1 MTALTWRVLTRRDE
15 LEALEPAWRALL
27 SASGRNEV
35 FVSPPWMLTW
45 YDLFGTLGGR
55 ELRCLAVEEDGAL
68 VGLAPLLRR
77 RHWYAPG
84 LPFRRLESLASGENE
99 ADAICSDHLTI
110 LARADRE
117 GPVAQALIEALA
129 SRQPGTWDELVIPL
143 MDGSSTMAG
152 ILTDAAR
159 QAGWLAE
166 TSPMTEAPYISLP
179 DTWDE
184 YLARLS
190 GSARYFLRKS
200 LRDFEA
206 WAEGA
211 ASYHVATTPAE
222 LEEGWRIL
230 IELHQ
235 GRWQGTGRGVF
246 RSQLFLEFH
255 RRIMRRFLE
264 SGNLELIWLCVR
276 ARPLAV
282 TYNLLWGEKT
292 AFYQCGRAMDLP
304 PRIRPG
310 IVLHARAIQRAIQA
324 GRREYDFLGG
334 AAHYKQQLSTAS
346 RPLIQLRIS
355 RPCLVESAR
364 QMGERAKAV
373 LRPLVQRLKGTP
385 QQVEERE

>member
-15 LEALEPAWRALL
+15 LAALEPAWMALL
-27 SASGRNEV
+27 SASGHNEV

-45 YDLFGTLGGR
+45 YDLFGPLGGR
-55 ELRCLAVEEDGAL
+55 KLCCLAVEEGGEL

-77 RHWYAPG
+77 RYWYSPG

-99 ADAICSDHLTI
+99 ADSICSDHLTI

-117 GPVAQALIEALA
+117 LPVAQTLVEALA
-129 SRQPGTWDELVIPL
+129 ARQLGAWDELLIPL
-143 MDGSSTMAG
+143 MDGSGNMAG
-152 ILTDAAR
+152 ILTSAAR
-159 QAGWLAE
+159 QAGWLADC
-166 TSPMTEAPYISLP
+166 SPMTEAPYISLP
-179 DTWDE
+179 DTWE
-184 YLARLS
+184 AYLANLS
-190 GSARYFLRKS
+190 SSARYFLRKS
-200 LRDFEA
+200 IRDFET
-206 WAEGA
+206 WSEGTA
-211 ASYHVATTPAE
+211 TYHVATTPAE

-264 SGNLELIWLCVR
+264 SGNLELIWLCVQ
-276 ARPLAV
+276 ARPLAA
-282 TYNLLWGEKT
+282 TYNFLWGEKT

-304 PRIRPG
+304 PKIRPG
-310 IVLHARAIQRAIQA
+310 IVLHARAIQRAIQE

-334 AAHYKQQLSTAS
+334 AAHYKQQLSTGS
-346 RPLIQLRIS
+346 RPLVQLRIS

-364 QMGERAKAV
+364 QLGERVKAM
-373 LRPLVQRLKGTP
+373 LRPLYRRLKGTT
-385 QQVEERE
+385 QKVEEGE